1 VAGFFTKHFK
11 MTNTDVVKKL
21 IGDVQPYGAYHIDE
35 KRFENL
41 KAMCELVGDLIEEIK
56 DAAKSKERHE
66 HSMKEMGLYAYNFL
80 TQLETEVG
88 F

>member
-1 VAGFFTKHFK
+1 

-21 IGDVQPYGAYHIDE
+21 IGNIQPYGASHIDE
-35 KRFENL
+35 QRFENL
-41 KAMCELVGDLIEEIK
+41 KAMCELVGNLMEEIK
-56 DAAKSKERHE
+56 DAAKAKDRYE

-80 TQLETEVG
+80 SQLETEVG

>member
-1 VAGFFTKHFK
+1 LGELEI

-21 IGDVQPYGAYHIDE
+21 IGSVEPYGSADID
-35 KRFENL
+35 RQRLENL
-41 KAMCELVGDLIEEIK
+41 KAMCELVGDLVEEIK
-56 DAAKSKERHE
+56 EAAKAKERHE

-80 TQLETEVG
+80 SQLETEVG